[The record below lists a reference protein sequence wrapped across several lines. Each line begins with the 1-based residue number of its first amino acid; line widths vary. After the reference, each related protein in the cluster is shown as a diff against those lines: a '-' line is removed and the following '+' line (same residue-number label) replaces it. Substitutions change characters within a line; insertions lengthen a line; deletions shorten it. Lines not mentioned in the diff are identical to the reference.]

1 MKKKYMPYA
10 IFDAK
15 GEIVGFEPDTPQEA
29 LDAVKAH
36 IEMSKH
42 FCDVPNYDWDE
53 KLKKLGIT

>member
-1 MKKKYMPYA
+1 MPYA
-10 IFDAK
+10 IVDAK